1 MNELNQFRV
10 DLDEI
15 DKTII
20 EQLEKR
26 FNIAREMK
34 EYKDEHNI
42 DVYDPI
48 REEEVLDNVKKRV
61 NRDLFREPIM
71 DIYKLILKESISL
84 QSK

>member
-34 EYKDEHNI
+34 EYKDEHKI